1 MHRALSLLAPVSTNC
16 DTTNDA
22 DDSCHAPAMR
32 LRAAS
37 VPAGVT
43 QRDAHTTKLAKDTI
57 LAHTGGDPH
66 SRHGA
71 VNPAVYRASTIV
83 FPTVEQYEASRDPAT
98 RFDVVRYGQLGTPT
112 TFALEEAIADVEG
125 GYRAMLLPSGLA
137 AATTALLALVRRGDH
152 VLMVDT
158 TYASTRYFCDST
170 LARFGVETTYYDPLV
185 AGAIAG
191 LIRPN
196 TRVVFLE
203 SPGSITFEVQDVPA
217 IAAAAHAAGITVMMD
232 NTWASPFFFSAFAHG
247 VDVSIQAVTKYIG
260 GHADVMMGTI
270 TTTEPLYEQLRST
283 VAELGYCVS
292 PDDAYL
298 ALRGLRTLG
307 VRLERHQRNAM
318 RVAEWLRERP
328 EVARVHYPALPDDP
342 GHAIWARDFTGAS
355 GLFGVSLAPVPK
367 SAVDAMLDALEL
379 FGKGVS
385 FGGFE
390 SLAIPMD
397 PAPFRT
403 ATRWDDPASR
413 RRPYV
418 RLHVGLE
425 DPDDLIADLARGF
438 ESLRAAAR

>member
-1 MHRALSLLAPVSTNC
+1 MHRALAPPAIVSINC
-16 DTTNDA
+16 DTTDA
-22 DDSCHAPAMR
+22 TDDLPHAPRDAH
-32 LRAAS
+32 
-37 VPAGVT
+37 AGVT
-43 QRDAHTTKLAKDTI
+43 ERDARIAALAKDTI
-57 LAHTGGDPH
+57 LAHTAGDPH

-83 FPTVEQYEASRDPAT
+83 FPTVEQYETSRRPET

-112 TFALEEAIADVEG
+112 TFALEQAIAAIEG

-137 AATTALLALVRRGDH
+137 AATTALLAMVQRGDH

-158 TYASTRYFCDST
+158 TYASTRAFCNST

-185 AGAIAG
+185 GGAIRD
-191 LIRPN
+191 LFQPN

-232 NTWASPFFFSAFAHG
+232 NTWASPFFFPAFVHG

-270 TTTEPLYEQLRST
+270 TTTEPLYERIRSA

-307 VRLERHQRNAM
+307 VRLERHHRNAM
-318 RVAEWLRERP
+318 RVAEWLRERS
-328 EVARVHYPALPDDP
+328 EVARVHYPALPSDP
-342 GHAIWARDFTGAS
+342 GHALWARDFTGAS
-355 GLFGVSLAPVPK
+355 GLFGVSLAPAPRA
-367 SAVDAMLDALEL
+367 AVHAMLDALQL

-403 ATRWDDPASR
+403 ATRWGEGE
-413 RRPYV
+413 RPYV

-438 ESLRAAAR
+438 DALRAAAGASR